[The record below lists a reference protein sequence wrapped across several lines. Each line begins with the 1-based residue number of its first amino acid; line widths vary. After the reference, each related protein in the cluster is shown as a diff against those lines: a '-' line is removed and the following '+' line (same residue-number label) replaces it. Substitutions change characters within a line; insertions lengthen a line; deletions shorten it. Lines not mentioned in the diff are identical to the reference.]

1 MPGLTKDIVSL
12 FLDLLLSLVPTL
24 SHEVIDELKE
34 NAMYWTITRRIEFFL
49 GYMEWDDFE
58 QISLAFLVFASE
70 DKCIINNYY
79 VKSMEQTIC
88 VDLTPDALHHLRHS

>member
-58 QISLAFLVFASE
+58 
-70 DKCIINNYY
+70 
-79 VKSMEQTIC
+79 
-88 VDLTPDALHHLRHS
+88 